1 MYPSNELLSP
11 NTTKTEYL
19 FIDTRQTD
27 IGNQVTFEDATKMKF
42 RIKFNETAQ
51 VASGQLASRQLAHAL
66 TPGVVYKN
74 IKSVELCGLSFSNN
88 FITSLSNHQYLVID
102 IEELSGRVHS
112 NSQVAHGTFAI
123 LYLEDLKAYHKGADF
138 FDKIKTFNPPLS
150 SLSSLNVRFLTP
162 DNELVT
168 IPQDGSITMMFKII
182 TVV

>member
-1 MYPSNELLSP
+1 MYPSNELLTP

-19 FIDTRQTD
+19 FIDTRRD
-27 IGNQVTFEDATKMKF
+27 IGNQVTFEHSTKMKF
-42 RIKFNETAQ
+42 RIKFNETAS
-51 VASGQLASRQLAHAL
+51 VASGQLAHAL

-74 IKSVELCGLSFSNN
+74 IKSVELCGLSFSDN
-88 FITSLSNHQYLVID
+88 FVANLSNHQYLIID

-112 NSQVAHGTFAI
+112 NSQFVHGTFAI

-162 DNELVT
+162 DNQLVD
-168 IPQDGSITMMFKII
+168 IPTGGSITMMFKII

>member
-1 MYPSNELLSP
+1 MYPSNELLAP

-19 FIDTRQTD
+19 FIDTRQTTD
-27 IGNQVTFEDATKMKF
+27 IGNQVTFENDTEMKF
-42 RIKFNETAQ
+42 RIKFNETAS
-51 VASGQLASRQLAHAL
+51 VASGQLAHAL

-74 IKSVELCGLSFSNN
+74 IKSVELCGLSFSKEYMTDVSQNLN
-88 FITSLSNHQYLVID
+88 YEYIVID

-138 FDKIKTFNPPLS
+138 FEKIKTFNPPLS

-168 IPQDGSITMMFKII
+168 IPGNGSITMMFKII

>member
-1 MYPSNELLSP
+1 MYPSNELLTP

-19 FIDTRQTD
+19 FIDTRRD
-27 IGNQVTFEDATKMKF
+27 IGNQVTFEDSTKMKF
-42 RIKFNETAQ
+42 RIKFNETVS
-51 VASGQLASRQLAHAL
+51 VASGQLAHAL

-74 IKSVELCGLSFSNN
+74 IKSVELCGLSFSDN
-88 FITSLSNHQYLVID
+88 FVANLSNHQYLIID

-112 NSQVAHGTFAI
+112 NSQFVHGTFAI

-162 DNELVT
+162 DNQLVD
-168 IPQDGSITMMFKII
+168 IPANGSVTMMFKII

>member
-1 MYPSNELLSP
+1 MYPSNELLTP

-19 FIDTRQTD
+19 FIDTRRD
-27 IGNQVTFEDATKMKF
+27 IGNQVTFEDSTKMKF
-42 RIKFNETAQ
+42 RIKFNETAS
-51 VASGQLASRQLAHAL
+51 VASGQLAHAL

-74 IKSVELCGLSFSNN
+74 IKSVELCGLSFSDN
-88 FITSLSNHQYLVID
+88 FVDYLSSYQYLIID

-112 NSQVAHGTFAI
+112 NSQFVHGTFAI

-162 DNELVT
+162 DNQLAY
-168 IPQDGSITMMFKII
+168 IPTGGSITMMFKII

>member
-1 MYPSNELLSP
+1 MYPSNELLTP

-27 IGNQVTFEDATKMKF
+27 IGNQVTFDDANKMKF

-51 VASGQLASRQLAHAL
+51 VASGQLAHAL

-74 IKSVELCGLSFSNN
+74 IKSVELCGLSFSDGLA
-88 FITSLSNHQYLVID
+88 TDLSPHQYLVID

-150 SLSSLNVRFLTP
+150 SLSSLNVRILTP
-162 DNELVT
+162 DNQLVN
-168 IPQDGSITMMFKII
+168 IPAAGSITMMFKII

>member
-1 MYPSNELLSP
+1 MYPSNELLTP

-27 IGNQVTFEDATKMKF
+27 IGNPVTFEDDAKMKF
-42 RIKFNETAQ
+42 RIKFNETAS
-51 VASGQLASRQLAHAL
+51 VDSGQLAHAL
-66 TPGVVYKN
+66 SPGVVYKN
-74 IKSVELCGLSFSNN
+74 IKSVELCGLSFSDDLA
-88 FITSLSNHQYLVID
+88 TSLSSHQYLVID

-112 NSQVAHGTFAI
+112 NSQFAHGTFAI

-162 DNELVT
+162 DNQLVT
-168 IPQDGSITMMFKII
+168 IPTNGSITMMFKII

>member
-1 MYPSNELLSP
+1 MYPSNELLTP

-19 FIDTRQTD
+19 FIDTRRD
-27 IGNQVTFEDATKMKF
+27 IGNQVTLEDSTKMKF
-42 RIKFNETAQ
+42 RIKFNETAS
-51 VASGQLASRQLAHAL
+51 VASGQLAHAL

-74 IKSVELCGLSFSNN
+74 IKSVELCGLSFSDN
-88 FITSLSNHQYLVID
+88 FVANLSNHQYLIID

-112 NSQVAHGTFAI
+112 NSQFVHGTFAI

-162 DNELVT
+162 DNQLVD
-168 IPQDGSITMMFKII
+168 IPANGSVTMMFKII

>member
-1 MYPSNELLSP
+1 MYPSNELLAP

-19 FIDTRQTD
+19 FIDTRQTTD
-27 IGNQVTFEDATKMKF
+27 IGNQVTFENDTEMKF
-42 RIKFNETAQ
+42 RIKFNETAS
-51 VASGQLASRQLAHAL
+51 VASGQLAHAL

-74 IKSVELCGLSFSNN
+74 IKSVELCGLSFSSS
-88 FITSLSNHQYLVID
+88 FIENLSTQQYIVID

-138 FDKIKTFNPPLS
+138 FEKIKTFNPPLS

-168 IPQDGSITMMFKII
+168 IPANGSITMMFKII

>member
-1 MYPSNELLSP
+1 MYPSNELLAP

-27 IGNQVTFEDATKMKF
+27 IGNQVTFEDNAKMKF
-42 RIKFNETAQ
+42 RIKFNETAHA
-51 VASGQLASRQLAHAL
+51 ASGQLAHAL

-74 IKSVELCGLSFSNN
+74 IKSVELCGLSFSKEYMSDVSQNLN
-88 FITSLSNHQYLVID
+88 YEYLVID

-112 NSQVAHGTFAI
+112 NSQFVHGTFAI

-138 FDKIKTFNPPLS
+138 FEKIKTFNPPLS
-150 SLSSLNVRFLTP
+150 SLSSLNVRILTP
-162 DNELVT
+162 DNELMD
-168 IPQDGSITMMFKII
+168 IPTGGSITMMFKII

>member
-1 MYPSNELLSP
+1 MYPSNELLTP

-19 FIDTRQTD
+19 FIDTRRD
-27 IGNQVTFEDATKMKF
+27 IGNQVTFEDSTKMKF
-42 RIKFNETAQ
+42 RIKFNETAS
-51 VASGQLASRQLAHAL
+51 VASGQLAHAL

-74 IKSVELCGLSFSNN
+74 IKSVELCGLSFSDN
-88 FITSLSNHQYLVID
+88 FVANLSNHQYLIID

-112 NSQVAHGTFAI
+112 NSQFVHGTFAI

-162 DNELVT
+162 DNQLVT
-168 IPQDGSITMMFKII
+168 IPTGGSITMMFKII